1 MWESPVSFGKT
12 NSGHHGDILECSLDE
27 LEDAE
32 HLKYFPF
39 SALQAVVG
47 RWGEPFCAGWHK
59 VHGLQRRVPCPRGT
73 FREWWSFGKWSLES
87 GVMIQNQ
94 VLLWG
99 ETGILWSTLLSHRK
113 QCAIQPLI
121 KVANSPYYHV
131 GLFLRKFIVSG
142 VKSKNLLCAV
152 PKHLWYRGG
161 CPTSIGGYQ
170 SYPLYD
176 YSVILP
182 V

>member
-12 NSGHHGDILECSLDE
+12 NSGHHGDIRECSSDE

-73 FREWWSFGKWSLES
+73 FREWCAVES
-87 GVMIQNQ
+87 GVLIQNQ
-94 VLLWG
+94 VLVWG
-99 ETGILWSTLLSHRK
+99 KTGNLWSTLLSHSK
-113 QCAIQPLI
+113 QCAIQPLL
-121 KVANSPYYHV
+121 KVANSPCYHV
-131 GLFLRKFIVSG
+131 DLFLRKFIVSG
-142 VKSKNLLCAV
+142 VTSKQNLLCAV
-152 PKHLWYRGG
+152 PKHLW
-161 CPTSIGGYQ
+161 
-170 SYPLYD
+170 
-176 YSVILP
+176 
-182 V
+182 